1 MTSKITHYTFLFLSI
16 ILFTFSCSKQE
27 KNDDGIVKINKNGI
41 PVMQPLQEELPALTA
56 AYINDKKSLHKANKL
71 LKISTEEKIK
81 NILTPEQFAK
91 FKSIK
96 ETLHKEK
103 ILARADS
110 MASSLGLSAEQ
121 KEKFKIL
128 IAERNNKLQENKK
141 LYSGDLEKMK
151 IANKEVKKSFKSNL
165 ATLLTPDQLT
175 LYKSKQKARQSQK

>member
-1 MTSKITHYTFLFLSI
+1 
-16 ILFTFSCSKQE
+16 
-27 KNDDGIVKINKNGI
+27 
-41 PVMQPLQEELPALTA
+41 
-56 AYINDKKSLHKANKL
+56 
-71 LKISTEEKIK
+71 
-81 NILTPEQFAK
+81 
-91 FKSIK
+91 
-96 ETLHKEK
+96 
-103 ILARADS
+103 